1 MPRPSP
7 PSPLA
12 PRPRSQ
18 SSKFALQ
25 GFAQSVAQEL
35 WSRRI
40 LVSQCFPPDTDTPQF
55 AEENKLKPAL
65 TAKLSEAT
73 AVVQPD
79 AVARA
84 IVQGMVH
91 WTPAISVGF
100 DGWLLSQLTAG
111 MGPAGSFGGAVT
123 QWLLGGW
130 FRAIALVYVQWFYA
144 TVAAADKVDA
154 PHCGV
159 AATPVF
165 SHAGIT
171 HGMAAGAAAAA
182 AATGAAAAAA
192 TGPGGGGAATSG
204 SGKVSVAGLAG
215 LAVPLVSAEDK
226 RK

>member
-1 MPRPSP
+1 V
-7 PSPLA
+7 A
-12 PRPRSQ
+12 PAQ
-18 SSKFALQ
+18 ATKFALQ
-25 GFAQSVAQEL
+25 GFAQSLAQEL
-35 WSRRI
+35 WTRGI
-40 LVSQCFPPDTDTPQF
+40 LVSQCFPPDTDTPQY

-91 WTPAISVGF
+91 WTHAISVGF

-111 MGPAGSFGGAVT
+111 MGPAGSFGSCVV

-130 FRAIALVYVQWFYA
+130 FRAIALFYVQWFY
-144 TVAAADKVDA
+144 TTIAAADRADP
-154 PHCGV
+154 PHRGV
-159 AATPVF
+159 ADTPVF

-182 AATGAAAAAA
+182 VAAASATAAAAAA
-192 TGPGGGGAATSG
+192 AGGTTASAASAASG
-204 SGKVSVAGLAG
+204 SSKGASGSLGSLAG